1 MVYWR
6 IKLYFLRLKNL
17 LNNGSKIFI
26 EIGMGQEEMVS
37 QIGYENNLSL
47 LGYEK
52 DLAGIVRA
60 LILEFK

>member
-1 MVYWR
+1 LAYKT
-6 IKLYFLRLKNL
+6 IFPRLKNL
-17 LNNGSKIFI
+17 LNNGGKIFI
-26 EIGMGQEEMVS
+26 EIGKGQEEMVS
-37 QIGYENNLSL
+37 QIACENNLSL